1 MDDSIQFSEWVNV
14 IYTINDSHFSRP
26 FKTKDGKTRR
36 IQHREFIG
44 VLMRRSEFKKRRL
57 KGHFKSP
64 EDSFYFFSSRK
75 IVVTCNSDVRA
86 DLCRQGFIR
95 LGLNPEPDYIY
106 KLQITPEVALTIP
119 TVEYRRKLSFINN
132 DRERKILL
140 ALVGKTLVCT
150 GHNTFKILEK

>member
-1 MDDSIQFSEWVNV
+1 MNTIQSLEWVNV
-14 IYTINDSHFSRP
+14 IYTIKDSHLSRP

-36 IQHREFIG
+36 IQHKEFIG
-44 VLMRRSEFKKRRL
+44 VLMRKSEFKKRRL

-64 EDSFYFFSSRK
+64 KDSFYFFSSRK
-75 IVVTCNSDVRA
+75 IVVTCNSSVRA

-119 TVEYRRKLSFINN
+119 TVEFCRKLSFINN
-132 DRERKILL
+132 DKDRKILL

>member
-1 MDDSIQFSEWVNV
+1 MNTIQSLEWVNV
-14 IYTINDSHFSRP
+14 IYTIKDSHLSRP

-36 IQHREFIG
+36 IQHKEFIG
-44 VLMRRSEFKKRRL
+44 VLMRKSEFEKRRL

-64 EDSFYFFSSRK
+64 KDSFYFFSSRK

-119 TVEYRRKLSFINN
+119 TVEFRRKLSFINN
-132 DRERKILL
+132 DRDRKILL

>member
-1 MDDSIQFSEWVNV
+1 MNTIQSLEWVNV
-14 IYTINDSHFSRP
+14 IYTIKDSHLSRP

-36 IQHREFIG
+36 IQHKELIG
-44 VLMRRSEFKKRRL
+44 VLMRKSEFKKRRL

-64 EDSFYFFSSRK
+64 KDSFYFFSSRK
-75 IVVTCNSDVRA
+75 IVVTCNSDIRA

-106 KLQITPEVALTIP
+106 KLQIAPEVALTIP
-119 TVEYRRKLSFINN
+119 TVEFRRKLSFISN
-132 DRERKILL
+132 DKDRKILL
-140 ALVGKTLVCT
+140 ALIGKTLVCT

>member
-1 MDDSIQFSEWVNV
+1 MDTIQFSEWVNV
-14 IYTINDSHFSRP
+14 IYTIRDSHLSRP
-26 FKTKDGKTRR
+26 FKTKDGKTHR
-36 IQHREFIG
+36 IQHKELIG

-64 EDSFYFFSSRK
+64 KDSFYFFSSRK

-106 KLQITPEVALTIP
+106 KLQITPEVALIIP
-119 TVEYRRKLSFINN
+119 TVEYRRKLSFVNN
-132 DRERKILL
+132 DRDRKILL

>member
-1 MDDSIQFSEWVNV
+1 MNTIQSLEWVNV
-14 IYTINDSHFSRP
+14 IYTIKDSHLSRP

-36 IQHREFIG
+36 IQHKELIG
-44 VLMRRSEFKKRRL
+44 VLMRKSEFKKRRL

-64 EDSFYFFSSRK
+64 KDSFYFFSSRK
-75 IVVTCNSDVRA
+75 IVVTCNSDIRA

-106 KLQITPEVALTIP
+106 KLQIAPEVALTIP
-119 TVEYRRKLSFINN
+119 TVEFRRKLSFISN
-132 DRERKILL
+132 DKDRKILL

>member
-1 MDDSIQFSEWVNV
+1 MDTIQSSEWVNV

-36 IQHREFIG
+36 IRHREFIG
-44 VLMRRSEFKKRRL
+44 VLMRRSEFKKRKL

-64 EDSFYFFSSRK
+64 KDSFYFFSSRK

-106 KLQITPEVALTIP
+106 KLQITPEVVLTIP
-119 TVEYRRKLSFINN
+119 TVEYRRRLSFINN
-132 DRERKILL
+132 DRDRKILL
-140 ALVGKTLVCT
+140 ALVGKTLICT

>member
-1 MDDSIQFSEWVNV
+1 MIQSLEWVNV
-14 IYTINDSHFSRP
+14 IYTIKDSHLSHP
-26 FKTKDGKTRR
+26 FKTKDGRTHR
-36 IQHREFIG
+36 IQHKELIG
-44 VLMRRSEFKKRRL
+44 VLMRKSEFKKRRL

-64 EDSFYFFSSRK
+64 KDSFYFFSSRK
-75 IVVTCNSDVRA
+75 IVVTCNSGVKA

-132 DRERKILL
+132 DRDRKILL

-150 GHNTFKILEK
+150 GHNTFKILEE